1 MEGIR
6 YSFNVT
12 ISPSRYEMGIEAG
25 KKGEEL
31 LCRMLREKETVRII
45 MGSAPSQ
52 DDVIAYL
59 RDSTKIDWSRIE
71 VFHMDEYIG
80 ISPDDPIAF
89 SNYLQK
95 HLFDHVKVKS
105 FHKVITENRG
115 PEEICEEYSELISE
129 APIDV
134 VFLGIGENGHLAFN
148 DPAMADF
155 RDPKVMKVVQLDDIC
170 RMQQVHD
177 GAFPTLDDVPKSAL
191 SLTIPCLM
199 SGAHLV
205 CTVPTSKKNDAC
217 VKLMMGAVTAA
228 CPATAMRL
236 HPDCNVF
243 LDNESGDG
251 IPEFRG
257 AVTSLS

>member
-6 YSFNVT
+6 YSFNMS

-31 LCRMLREKETVRII
+31 LCRMLSEKETVRII

-95 HLFDHVKVKS
+95 HLF
-105 FHKVITENRG
+105 
-115 PEEICEEYSELISE
+115 L
-129 APIDV
+129 
-134 VFLGIGENGHLAFN
+134 
-148 DPAMADF
+148 
-155 RDPKVMKVVQLDDIC
+155 
-170 RMQQVHD
+170 
-177 GAFPTLDDVPKSAL
+177 
-191 SLTIPCLM
+191 
-199 SGAHLV
+199 
-205 CTVPTSKKNDAC
+205 
-217 VKLMMGAVTAA
+217 
-228 CPATAMRL
+228 
-236 HPDCNVF
+236 
-243 LDNESGDG
+243 
-251 IPEFRG
+251 
-257 AVTSLS
+257 